1 VVGQQALDTFPLL
14 AILIGFAIAALVT
27 YEIGFRLGRWWQD
40 RTPDKKEEGPAG
52 VIVGSLLALMAF
64 LLAITMGMASDRYD
78 TRRGLVLSEANS
90 IGTTYLRAGFL
101 PPSQAETSRELLR
114 EYVPLRIVTSESS
127 ATLGARLQRSEEIHD
142 ELWAIVEE
150 VARTTGSSD
159 LLATYVESLNETID
173 LNTSRVTAGLYARV
187 PETVVLLL
195 FAGTL
200 LALGMVGYTAG
211 LAGKRSAFSA
221 VVLAI
226 SLGAVLMLVVD
237 MDRAQDGFLQ
247 TGQQPLIDLQ
257 QDIGPP

>member
-1 VVGQQALDTFPLL
+1 VGQQALDTYPLL
-14 AILIGFAIAALVT
+14 GILVVFAIAALVA
-27 YEIGFRLGRWWQD
+27 YEVGFRLGRWWQE

-78 TRRGLVLSEANS
+78 TRRGLVLAEANS

-101 PPSQAETSRELLR
+101 PSPQAETTRELLR
-114 EYVPLRIVTSESS
+114 EYVPLRIVTPETS
-127 ATLGARLQRSEEIHD
+127 AMVAARLERSDEIHG
-142 ELWAIVEE
+142 ELWTIFEE
-150 VARTTGSSD
+150 VARTAGSSD
-159 LLATYVESLNETID
+159 LLALYGESLNETID

-195 FAGTL
+195 LGGTL
-200 LALGMVGYTAG
+200 LALGMVGYSAG
-211 LAGKRSAFSA
+211 LAGKRSVFSA

-226 SLGAVLMLVVD
+226 ALGAVLMLVID
-237 MDRAQDGFLQ
+237 MDRAQDGFLR